1 MDSYCQSQRGRLTLK
16 PPLQIVI
23 PNRRCG
29 NGSICVASPDR
40 FDDVPVAHRASLA
53 HVGGTQNRW
62 KKETDR
68 RDEGVFGVYFVIC
81 PGGTGQCASQMWMAM
96 KACGSWG
103 FDFEGG
109 SESHVISCPSKCSV
123 FMSKPRVV
131 HPGSPSNSLYKFED

>member
-109 SESHVISCPSKCSV
+109 VGISCHLMSLEVFSFHVQTESGPSWFPLKL
-123 FMSKPRVV
+123 P
-131 HPGSPSNSLYKFED
+131 L